1 MISSNIK
8 KNVIIRM
15 YYVLSYGPIEM
26 LFRECKFLYMCK
38 LAREMTS
45 LLSEIVIKAMGSWGE
60 STKYVYFTAI
70 SPYFLA
76 PKYDCYPLCV
86 RRTGSECLRFD
97 TWMFCSWK
105 LNVFRLLV
113 LFLKIIYIIFA

>member
-8 KNVIIRM
+8 KNVIIRI

-26 LFRECKFLYMCK
+26 LFRECKFLHMCK

-45 LLSEIVIKAMGSWGE
+45 LPSEIVIKAMGSWGE

-86 RRTGSECLRFD
+86 RRTGSLFK
-97 TWMFCSWK
+97 FCDRWNGPADAPVNTACNGGK
-105 LNVFRLLV
+105 
-113 LFLKIIYIIFA
+113 